1 MLIEIPKNNIQ
12 EGKIIIRQAKPI
24 PEEGLQYAK
33 FLNEAS
39 EGFFQSMLGNATYD
53 IISEA
58 YVKTNNDYSY
68 ENTYFIEYD
77 NSIVGMISGYSK
89 PQKDGFD
96 DKILKRSVAGSKIKI
111 KIFSI
116 TGRIL
121 SHFIGPKSNDEYYIQ
136 AIAISSDMRG
146 VGLGQKLLNYI
157 ERFCLENGCSVLSL
171 DVSSKN
177 TTAIKAYNKFG
188 MKVSS
193 YWPNFLKLPP
203 VFTRME
209 KQLMDF

>member
-1 MLIEIPKNNIQ
+1 MPIEISRNNAQ
-12 EGKIIIRQAKPI
+12 DGKIIIRQAKPI

-33 FLNEAS
+33 YLNVAA
-39 EGFFQSMLGNATYD
+39 EGFFKSMLGNATYD

-58 YVKTNNDYSY
+58 YVKSNNDYSF

-77 NSIVGMISGYSK
+77 NSIVGMISGYTK
-89 PQKDGFD
+89 TQKDGFD
-96 DKILKRSVAGSKIKI
+96 GKILSRSAAGSKLKI
-111 KIFSI
+111 RIFTI

-136 AIAISSDMRG
+136 AIAISNDMRG
-146 VGLGQKLLNYI
+146 MGLGQKLLNYI
-157 ERFCLENGCSVLSL
+157 ERFCLEKGCSVLSL